1 MSYVFNLPSF
11 LRHETCPVGAY
22 LFAYITGQL
31 GDPKMDK
38 LCGYSGLGKGDGS
51 KSFTDAMDK
60 EFGRREIGAGLG
72 I

>member
-1 MSYVFNLPSF
+1 
-11 LRHETCPVGAY
+11 
-22 LFAYITGQL
+22 
-31 GDPKMDK
+31 MDK